1 MRRKLAMVFGL
12 SVLGIGGLAH
22 AADGPE
28 AAGPKQSFEVT
39 STERVNF
46 LPGGTIRLMN
56 SYGYLTVEGWDE
68 PEVEV
73 TVTKSTDRFFDPAQA
88 AEAERRIGRVRV
100 VTERRSDKEVAIS
113 TILPARN
120 SFFRSVLPLDHVIFT
135 KPLVANNRR
144 GVTIDYKVLVP
155 RDSRLVVHHD
165 TGYVWVSD
173 VTGDIDVNS
182 HTGDMIV
189 MLPDPG
195 PYSIDARTRLGSVSS
210 DHTGKGQCRFAAG
223 THFAYGNRTPARRI
237 NLRMGCGSI
246 TIKNGPPS
254 GPYWNN

>member
-12 SVLGIGGLAH
+12 SALGIAVPAL

-28 AAGPKQSFEVT
+28 AIGPRQSFEVS
-39 STERVNF
+39 STERLNF
-46 LPGGTIRLMN
+46 LPGGTIRLID

-73 TVTKSTDRFFDPAQA
+73 TVTKSTDRFLDPAQK
-88 AEAERRIGRVRV
+88 AEAERRFAQVRV

-113 TILPARN
+113 TILPPRN
-120 SFFRSVLPLDHVIFT
+120 SLFRSVLPLDHIIFT
-135 KPLVANNRR
+135 KPLVPNNRR
-144 GVTIDYKVLVP
+144 GITVEYKVLVP

-165 TGYVWVSD
+165 TGYIWVSD
-173 VTGDIDVNS
+173 LTGDIDVSS

-189 MLPDPG
+189 TLPDPG

-210 DHTGKGQCRFAAG
+210 DLTGKGQYRFVAG
-223 THFAYGNRTPARRI
+223 THFAYANKTPSRRVYLRT
-237 NLRMGCGSI
+237 GCGSI
-246 TIKNGPPS
+246 EIKNGPPS
-254 GPYWNN
+254 GPYWKN